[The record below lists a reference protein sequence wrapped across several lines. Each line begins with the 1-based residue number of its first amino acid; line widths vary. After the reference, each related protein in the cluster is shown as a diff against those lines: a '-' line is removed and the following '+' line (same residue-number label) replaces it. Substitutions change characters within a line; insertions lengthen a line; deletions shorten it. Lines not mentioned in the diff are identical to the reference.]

1 MTLYIFDTDHLSLYG
16 RKLPALMDRCRQ
28 NQVSLVTTVVN
39 VEEQLRGRLG
49 QVADVADDEVKRGL
63 AYRWLAE
70 TSHLLSLFQV
80 LPYDDRAQSIFR
92 DLKAQRVRVGPQDL
106 RIGSIALGLGGV
118 VLTRNRRD
126 FERIPGLKVE
136 DWAM

>member
-16 RKLPALMDRCRQ
+16 RKLPALMERCRQ
-28 NQVSLVTTVVN
+28 HQVTLVTTVVN

-49 QVADVADDEVKRGL
+49 QVADGADDEVKRGL
-63 AYRWLAE
+63 AYRWLAD
-70 TSHLLSLFQV
+70 TNQLLSLFQI
-80 LPYDDRAQSIFR
+80 LPYDDRAQLVFR
-92 DLKAQRVRVGPQDL
+92 DLKVQRVRTGPQDL
-106 RIGSIALGLGGV
+106 RIGSIALAEGGV

-136 DWAM
+136 DWSV

>member
-16 RKLPALMDRCRQ
+16 RKLPALMDHCRQ
-28 NQVSLVTTVVN
+28 NQVALVTTVVN

-63 AYRWLAE
+63 AYRWLAD

-80 LPYDDRAQSIFR
+80 LPYDDRAQAIFR
-92 DLKAQRVRVGPQDL
+92 DLKAQRVRIGTQDL
-106 RIGSIALGLGGV
+106 RIGSIALAHEGV

-126 FERIPGLKVE
+126 FERIPGLRVE
-136 DWAM
+136 DWSV